1 MNSAFQSSREYTS
14 RNRASGGITLLARTE
29 ARLAALRHDLG
40 IDASQEVR
48 WESLA
53 ACMRARAWQQAET
66 WHGDPQTAN
75 APPTAMDAL
84 DNAVVELQQRGV
96 ELAAMRGSTR
106 ALYEVLSPRQR
117 RKADR
122 LLPRFYFNGI

>member
-1 MNSAFQSSREYTS
+1 MNSAFPISQRRSSG
-14 RNRASGGITLLARTE
+14 NRAGRGGALLARTE
-29 ARLAALRHDLG
+29 ARLSALRHDLG

-53 ACMRARAWQQAET
+53 ACMRARASQQAET
-66 WHGDPQTAN
+66 ALGGRQPAT
-75 APPTAMDAL
+75 APPTAMDIL
-84 DNAVVELQQRGV
+84 DDAVVELRQRRI

-122 LLPRFYFNGI
+122 LLPCFYFNGI

>member
-1 MNSAFQSSREYTS
+1 MNSALQIAREYTS
-14 RNRASGGITLLARTE
+14 RNRASAGFALLTRTE
-29 ARLAALRHDLG
+29 ARLSALRHDLG

-48 WESLA
+48 WELLA
-53 ACMRARAWQQAET
+53 ACMRARAWQQAEAA
-66 WHGDPQTAN
+66 HGGRQPAN
-75 APPTAMDAL
+75 APPTAMDIL
-84 DNAVVELQQRGV
+84 DNAVVELQQRRI

-122 LLPRFYFNGI
+122 LLPCFYFNGI